1 MYRTHSTVAA
11 ARSTTAVALGERS
24 TQHAGQPARHP
35 YAERDT
41 GVGYGRS
48 SGYAARDGYKGRAY
62 VRMATP
68 ALFRFS

>member
-1 MYRTHSTVAA
+1 MHRPHSTVAA
-11 ARSTTAVALGERS
+11 APSTTAVAVGERS
-24 TQHAGQPARHP
+24 TQHAGQPAHHA

-62 VRMATP
+62 VRMAAPT
-68 ALFRFS
+68 LFRFS